1 LNVEDADIVI
11 LDTHNLDSDRNPIL
25 FKCQMYLIS
34 SFLRG
39 EALKN
44 RDRNLGVTDTTKLK

>member
-1 LNVEDADIVI
+1 
-11 LDTHNLDSDRNPIL
+11 
-25 FKCQMYLIS
+25 MYLIS

-44 RDRNLGVTDTTKLK
+44 RDRNIGVKDPNMLQ

>member
-1 LNVEDADIVI
+1 
-11 LDTHNLDSDRNPIL
+11 
-25 FKCQMYLIS
+25 MYLIC

-44 RDRNLGVTDTTKLK
+44 RDRNIGITDIDKLKWINIVIDEAHR